1 MHKKMISYW
10 LLTVITLSPL
20 ITHANVGEACD
31 PQTHFCF
38 FIRADA
44 SLATDLTL
52 ETMLSLTINRV
63 VSEYPGKLS
72 IKANAFQ
79 VIGLPTKFLSDAKV
93 SRLKLAITS
102 IEGQTL
108 TQCEVSSPENKTV
121 LPGMKVIMLSATRD
135 NNEILYHC
143 SVDE

>member
-1 MHKKMISYW
+1 MRKKMISYW
-10 LLTVITLSPL
+10 LLTVITLIPL
-20 ITHANVGEACD
+20 ISHANVGEVCD

-38 FIRADA
+38 FIRGDA
-44 SLATDLTL
+44 SLATDLTA
-52 ETMLSLTINRV
+52 ETILSFTINRA

-72 IKANAFQ
+72 IKANAFE
-79 VIGLPTKFLSDAKV
+79 VMGLPTKFLSDAKV

-121 LPGMKVIMLSATRD
+121 LPGIKVITLSATLD
-135 NNEILYHC
+135 NNDVQYHC
-143 SVDE
+143 SVD